1 MLSLTHVPNF
11 DFIKTRR
18 KIHVHTFQTWTLL
31 QYLKSYHTFQL
42 LPKLTITLKYL
53 VGFCYCLHY
62 HHAISQL
69 SCIILGVLWNFQQP
83 KHLLSPLLAISRDL
97 ISRAHTINHY
107 HCSSTTKIFHT
118 HQGLIKNSELTLK
131 FWRHAW
137 NEERRIAGKS
147 FTNHNA
153 LIYPNSEWSGH
164 FI

>member
-83 KHLLSPLLAISRDL
+83 KHLLSPLLAISQDL

-118 HQGLIKNSELTLK
+118 HQGLMKKQRANTKVLKACLAWRKKNSGKK
-131 FWRHAW
+131 FHQ
-137 NEERRIAGKS
+137 S
-147 FTNHNA
+147 QCSH
-153 LIYPNSEWSGH
+153 LS
-164 FI
+164 